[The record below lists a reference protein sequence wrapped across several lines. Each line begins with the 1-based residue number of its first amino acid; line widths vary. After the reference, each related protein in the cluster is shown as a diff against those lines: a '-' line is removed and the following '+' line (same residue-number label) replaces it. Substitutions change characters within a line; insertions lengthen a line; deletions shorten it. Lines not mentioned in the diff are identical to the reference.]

1 MTARTPFRLPTPFP
15 AVPSPPVPFPRPT
28 RTMTVVDPVVPAD
41 QPSVADAL
49 RASRGAGVDTA
60 FRLLALAAGLTV
72 LVILGL
78 ITFSTTRSAWPAFV
92 HQGASYFFSTD
103 WRPSQGH
110 FGILAFVYGTA
121 VISFI
126 GVLLAVPTSIGIAL
140 FATEVAPRR
149 LRRTI
154 TLVMDLLA
162 SVPSVVFGLVGF
174 YVLKPP
180 MQTLFRWVGNTVKDV
195 PVLHQLFGQNSAGI
209 SLLTAGIVLAIM
221 ITPIVTSVSREVFD
235 TVPRNDKEGA
245 LALGATRSEMIT
257 GVVLPHSLG
266 GLTGAVM
273 LGLGRAMGETI
284 AVTLLIGGVAPRIT
298 ANLLGPSDAMPSAI
312 ARYLSEASGDFRA
325 ALIGLGV
332 TLFVITMVVNVGSR
346 RMVDVLDRRLKGAA

>member
-1 MTARTPFRLPTPFP
+1 
-15 AVPSPPVPFPRPT
+15 
-28 RTMTVVDPVVPAD
+28 MTVVDLTNSGSSPPPPNPDIAR
-41 QPSVADAL
+41 SL
-49 RASRGAGVDTA
+49 RSGKGAGPDRA
-60 FRLLALAAGLTV
+60 FRALTVAAGLTV
-72 LVILGL
+72 LVILAL
-78 ITFSTTRSAWPAFV
+78 IVYSTTSKAWPAFSKY
-92 HQGASYFFSTD
+92 GFDYFFSTD
-103 WRPSQGH
+103 WRPSQQR
-110 FGILAFVYGTA
+110 FGILGFAWGTA

-140 FATEVAPRR
+140 FATEVAPQR

-174 YVLKPP
+174 YVLKEPL
-180 MQTLFRWVGNTVKDV
+180 QDLYRALGDAVAGV
-195 PVLHQLFGQNSAGI
+195 PVLHSVFGQGSAGI

-221 ITPIVTSVSREVFD
+221 ITPIITSVSREVFD

-245 LALGATRSEMIT
+245 LALGATRSEMIS

-284 AVTLLIGGVAPRIT
+284 AVTLLIGASSRPQIS
-298 ANLLGPSDAMPSAI
+298 ANILGAGDAMPSAI
-312 ARYLSEASGDFRA
+312 ARKLPESSGDFTA

-332 TLFVITMVVNVGSR
+332 TLFVITMVINIASR
-346 RMVDVLDRRLKGAA
+346 RVVGVIDRRLKGAA

>member
-1 MTARTPFRLPTPFP
+1 
-15 AVPSPPVPFPRPT
+15 
-28 RTMTVVDPVVPAD
+28 MTVVDL
-41 QPSVADAL
+41 PS
-49 RASRGAGVDTA
+49 SPGPEP
-60 FRLLALAAGLTV
+60 AAGSLTATKGARPDQVFRVAAVMAGLSV

-78 ITFSTTRSAWPAFV
+78 IAYSTTNSAWPAFSRY
-92 HQGASYFFSTD
+92 GTDYFFSTD
-103 WRPSQGH
+103 WRPNQKK
-110 FGILAFVYGTA
+110 FGIVGFAWGTA

-149 LRRTI
+149 LRRAI
-154 TLVMDLLA
+154 TTVMDLLA

-174 YVLKPP
+174 LVLKAPL
-180 MQTLFRWVGNTVKDV
+180 QDLFRSVGDAVAGI
-195 PVLHQLFGQNSAGI
+195 PVLHQVFGQGSSGT

-221 ITPIVTSVSREVFD
+221 ITPIITSVSREVFN

-245 LALGATRSEMIT
+245 LALGATRLEMINS
-257 GVVLPHSLG
+257 VVIPHSLG

-284 AVTLLIGGVAPRIT
+284 AVTLLIGGVANPKVT
-298 ANLLGPSDAMPSAI
+298 ADILGPSDAMPSAI
-312 ARYLSEASGDFRA
+312 ARNLSEASGDFRA

-332 TLFVITMVVNVGSR
+332 TLFVITLAVNLASR
-346 RMVDVLDRRLKGAA
+346 RMVDVVDRRLKGTA

>member
-1 MTARTPFRLPTPFP
+1 MQTLADPLSPTPELSDGTGLSRSSG
-15 AVPSPPVPFPRPT
+15 AA
-28 RTMTVVDPVVPAD
+28 AD
-41 QPSVADAL
+41 RV
-49 RASRGAGVDTA
+49 
-60 FRLLALAAGLTV
+60 FRYLALAAGISV
-72 LVILGL
+72 LVILAL
-78 ITFSTTRSAWPAFV
+78 ITVSTTQKAWPAFSRY
-92 HQGASYFFSTD
+92 GAHYFFSTD
-103 WRPSQGH
+103 WNPSAGK
-110 FGILAFVYGTA
+110 FGILGFVWGTL

-154 TLVMDLLA
+154 TTVMDLLA

-174 YVLKPP
+174 LALKPTLQTWF
-180 MQTLFRWVGNTVKDV
+180 QTLGRWCDGI
-195 PVLHQLFGQNSAGI
+195 PVLQSIFGKGSSGT

-221 ITPIVTSVSREVFD
+221 ITPIITSISREVFN

-257 GVVLPHSLG
+257 GVVLPHSSG

-284 AVTLLIGGVAPRIT
+284 AVTLLIGGVASPHIT
-298 ANLLGPSDAMPSAI
+298 SNILGPGDAMPSAI
-312 ARYLSEASGDFRA
+312 ARYLNESGGDFRS

-332 TLFVITMVVNVGSR
+332 TLFAITMVINVVARRAVVLVDR
-346 RMVDVLDRRLKGAA
+346 RMKGAA